1 MHVGVTLDPHT
12 GHWHTY
18 VDHLAQQCTPVPH
31 AQTHKSNRKQRD
43 SVSPTGGHAPI
54 MFMYIIDD
62 KGERARSLSFAPP
75 LLLDI
80 DAHLVHAAL
89 LVEHRER
96 ALLIL
101 ALHALAAAVL
111 DE

>member
-12 GHWHTY
+12 AHWHTY
-18 VDHLAQQCTPVPH
+18 VDHLAQQH
-31 AQTHKSNRKQRD
+31 ARATQPHKSNRKQRG
-43 SVSPTGGHAPI
+43 VSPTGHAPI
-54 MFMYIIDD
+54 MFMYIIDN